1 MISFVV
7 GMGENNVIGAKNDLP
22 WEYLPRDMKFF
33 KDTTINGTM
42 LMGRKTYDSIGRPLP
57 QRKSIVL
64 TSGEDTFPEEVKVIR
79 DLSYVKEF
87 NEKNPNEELYVIG
100 GQTIF
105 EQTMPYVDRLYVTHI
120 HAEFEGDTVFPA
132 IDPNMWTLTS
142 ETYTEKDDKN
152 AYAMTFA
159 VYDRK

>member
-7 GMGENNVIGAKNDLP
+7 GMDVNNVIGAENDLP

-33 KDTTINGTM
+33 KETTLHGTI
-42 LMGRKTYDSIGRPLP
+42 LMGRKTYESIGRPLP

-64 TSGEDTFPEEVKVIR
+64 TSGEDTFPEEVEVIR

-87 NEKNPNEELYVIG
+87 NKKHPNEELFVIG

-105 EQTMPYVDRLYVTHI
+105 EQTIDDADRLYVTHI
-120 HAEFEGDTVFPA
+120 HAAFDGDTVFPP
-132 IDPNMWTLTS
+132 IDPDKWIVTS
-142 ETYTEKDDKN
+142 ESYVEKDEEN
-152 AYAMTFA
+152 AYAMTFT